1 MYCKTITIKVGEVV
15 VEWSNEIDIQPNR
28 YGWAEVLV
36 EMPERGAEIGVDG
49 WRIYSGSIQDQYQ
62 TPSHDRITAELEALV
77 DVGFRGETDLTAAIK
92 RQRTTIDYTNRATRE
107 LIARV
112 PGVENWLELIP
123 TAAALDLL
131 YDPSIDQLANGK
143 PVSPEVR
150 DWACNILDAHGIR
163 SRGEIVQAILARHGI
178 DQASPGA
185 IGQQWVSLACGAA
198 QPVCQALRHIKE
210 GGHAMPQVTLV
221 DLDRSALK
229 AAKTYAQAM
238 EVGQFTHVLCMNILR
253 PQGVALSVLDAQT
266 NVATQ
271 ALRRQ
276 VGLEAAAYDAVDAV
290 GILEYVPEALS
301 DESPTALQVNAA
313 TFLAHAAQ
321 LVKPGGLLLVGN
333 MRDTHPQLG
342 FTLNVV
348 QWPHI
353 QPRSIETMQRIA
365 GVAGLGDWRVD
376 VYCPDDGVYA
386 LYAMHR
392 PKVGDTLE
400 T

>member
-1 MYCKTITIKVGEVV
+1 MYCKTITIKVGKVGI
-15 VEWSNEIDIQPNR
+15 EWSDEIDIQPDR
-28 YGWAEVLV
+28 GDWAKILAEVPGYG
-36 EMPERGAEIGVDG
+36 MEIGTADWQIHQV
-49 WRIYSGSIQDQYQ
+49 SIRDRYQ
-62 TPSHDRITAELEALV
+62 TQSHEKVVLELEELT
-77 DVGFRGETDLTAAIK
+77 DMGFRGETDLTAAIK

-131 YDPSIDQLANGK
+131 SDPSIERLANGK

-163 SRGEIVQAILARHGI
+163 SRGEIVQAILERHGI

-198 QPVCQALRHIKE
+198 QPVCHALRHIKE
-210 GGHAMPQVTLV
+210 SGHAMPQVTLV

-238 EVGQFTHVLCMNILR
+238 KVKQSIDVRCMNILR
-253 PQGVALSVLDAQT
+253 PQGLALPAVDAQT
-266 NVATQ
+266 NVAAR
-271 ALRRQ
+271 ALRQR
-276 VGLEAAAYDAVDAV
+276 VGLEGAAYDAVDAV

-313 TFLAHAAQ
+313 TFLANAAQ
-321 LVKPGGLLLVGN
+321 LVKSGGLLLVGN

-353 QPRSIETMQRIA
+353 QPRSIETMQRIVE
-365 GVAGLGDWRVD
+365 VAGLGDWRVD

-386 LYAMHR
+386 VYAMRR
-392 PKVGDTLE
+392 PEFGDTL
-400 T
+400 

>member
-1 MYCKTITIKVGEVV
+1 MYCKTITIKVGKVGI
-15 VEWSNEIDIQPNR
+15 EWSDEIDIQPDR
-28 YGWAEVLV
+28 GDWAKILAEVPGYG
-36 EMPERGAEIGVDG
+36 MEIGTADWQIHQV
-49 WRIYSGSIQDQYQ
+49 SIRDRYQ
-62 TPSHDRITAELEALV
+62 TQSHEKVVLELEELT
-77 DVGFRGETDLTAAIK
+77 DMGFRGETDLTAAIK

-131 YDPSIDQLANGK
+131 YDPSIERLANGK

-163 SRGEIVQAILARHGI
+163 SRGEIVQAILERHGI

-198 QPVCQALRHIKE
+198 QPVCHALRHIKE
-210 GGHAMPQVTLV
+210 SGHAMPQVTLV

-238 EVGQFTHVLCMNILR
+238 KVKQSIDVRCMNILR
-253 PQGVALSVLDAQT
+253 PQGLALPAVDAQT
-266 NVATQ
+266 NVAAR
-271 ALRRQ
+271 ALRQR
-276 VGLEAAAYDAVDAV
+276 VGLEGAAYDAVDAV

-313 TFLAHAAQ
+313 TFLANAAQ
-321 LVKPGGLLLVGN
+321 LVKSGGLLLVGN

-353 QPRSIETMQRIA
+353 QPRSIETMQRIVE
-365 GVAGLGDWRVD
+365 VAGLGDWRVD
-376 VYCPDDGVYA
+376 VYCLDDGVYA
-386 LYAMHR
+386 VYAMRR
-392 PKVGDTLE
+392 PEFGDTL
-400 T
+400 

>member
-1 MYCKTITIKVGEVV
+1 MYCKTITIKVGKVV
-15 VEWSNEIDIQPNR
+15 VEQREGVNIQSGR
-28 YGWAEVLV
+28 GDWAKILAEVPGHG
-36 EMPERGAEIGVDG
+36 MEIGAADWQIHQV
-49 WRIYSGSIQDQYQ
+49 SIRDRYQ
-62 TPSHDRITAELEALV
+62 TQSHEKVVLELEELTNM
-77 DVGFRGETDLTAAIK
+77 GFHGETDLTAAIK
-92 RQRTTIDYTNRATRE
+92 RQRTIIDYTNRATRE

-131 YDPSIDQLANGK
+131 YDPSIKQLANGK

-150 DWACNILDAHGIR
+150 DWACNILDAQGIR

-178 DQASPGA
+178 DQSSLGA
-185 IGQQWVSLACGAA
+185 AEQQWVSLACGAA
-198 QPVCQALRHIKE
+198 QSVCHALRHIKDS
-210 GGHAMPQVTLV
+210 GNAIPQVTLV

-229 AAKTYAQAM
+229 AAKMYAQAK

-290 GILEYVPEALS
+290 GILEYVPEVLS
-301 DESPTALQVNAA
+301 GESPTALQVNAA
-313 TFLAHAAQ
+313 TFLANAAQ

-365 GVAGLGDWRVD
+365 GAAGLSDWHVD

-386 LYAMHR
+386 LYAMRR
-392 PKVGDTLE
+392 PKVGGTLE
-400 T
+400 I

>member
-1 MYCKTITIKVGEVV
+1 MYCKTSTKEVGKVTIKQHESITI
-15 VEWSNEIDIQPNR
+15 QPDR
-28 YGWAEVLV
+28 YGWV
-36 EMPERGAEIGVDG
+36 ELSERGAELEMDQ
-49 WRIYSGSIQDQYQ
+49 WRIHPVPTCDQYQ
-62 TPSHDRITAELEALV
+62 TSSYERITAELEELAGM
-77 DVGFRGETDLTAAIK
+77 GFHGDCDLNAAIG
-92 RQRTTIDYTNRATRE
+92 RQRTRIDDTNPATRE

-123 TAAALDLL
+123 TASALALL
-131 YDPSIDQLANGK
+131 YNPNTKQLANGK
-143 PVSPEVR
+143 PVSPVVR

-163 SRGEIVQAILARHGI
+163 SRGKIVQDILAGHVMN
-178 DQASPGA
+178 QASPGA
-185 IGQQWVSLACGAA
+185 AEQQWVSLACGAA
-198 QPVCQALRHIKE
+198 QPVCHALRHIKE
-210 GGHAMPQVTLV
+210 SGNPTPRVTLV

-229 AAKTYAQAM
+229 AAERYAQATGVEQSV
-238 EVGQFTHVLCMNILR
+238 EVCCMNILGTEGLVV
-253 PQGVALSVLDAQT
+253 PAVDMQM
-266 NVATQ
+266 NVAAR
-271 ALRRQ
+271 ALRRR

-290 GILEYVPEALS
+290 GILEYVPEVLS

-321 LVKPGGLLLVGN
+321 LVKSGGLLLVGN

-365 GVAGLGDWRVD
+365 GAAGLGDWRVD

-386 LYAMHR
+386 LYAMRR
-392 PKVGDTLE
+392 PKVGGTLE
-400 T
+400 I

>member
-1 MYCKTITIKVGEVV
+1 MYCKTSTKEVGKVTIKQRESITIQPERYGWVELSERRAELELDQWRIHPVPMRDRYQTQSHEEVV
-15 VEWSNEIDIQPNR
+15 VELE
-28 YGWAEVLV
+28 
-36 EMPERGAEIGVDG
+36 
-49 WRIYSGSIQDQYQ
+49 
-62 TPSHDRITAELEALV
+62 ELTGM
-77 DVGFRGETDLTAAIK
+77 GFHGDCDLNAAIG
-92 RQRTTIDYTNRATRE
+92 RQRTRIDDTNPATCE

-112 PGVENWLELIP
+112 PGVEGWLELIP

-131 YDPSIDQLANGK
+131 YDPSIERLANGK
-143 PVSPEVR
+143 PVSPAVR

-163 SRGEIVQAILARHGI
+163 SRGEIVQAILARHVI
-178 DQASPGA
+178 DQASLGA
-185 IGQQWVSLACGAA
+185 TEQQWVSLACGAA

-210 GGHAMPQVTLV
+210 NGHAVPRVTLV
-221 DLDRSALK
+221 DLDRSAIR

-238 EVGQFTHVLCMNILR
+238 KVKQSIDVRCMNILR
-253 PQGVALSVLDAQT
+253 PQGVVLPAVDAQT
-266 NVATQ
+266 NVAAR

-276 VGLEAAAYDAVDAV
+276 VGLEAATYDAVDAV
-290 GILEYVPEALS
+290 GILEYVPEVLLGKGS
-301 DESPTALQVNAA
+301 TVLQVDAA
-313 TFLAHAAQ
+313 TFLANAAQ

-365 GVAGLGDWRVD
+365 GAAGLGDWQVD

-386 LYAMHR
+386 LYAMRR
-392 PKVGDTLE
+392 PKIGGTLE
-400 T
+400 I

>member
-1 MYCKTITIKVGEVV
+1 MYCKTITIKVGKVGI
-15 VEWSNEIDIQPNR
+15 EWSDEIDIQPDR
-28 YGWAEVLV
+28 GDWAKILAEVPGYG
-36 EMPERGAEIGVDG
+36 MEIGTADWQIHQV
-49 WRIYSGSIQDQYQ
+49 SIRDRYQ
-62 TPSHDRITAELEALV
+62 TQSHEKVVLELEELT
-77 DVGFRGETDLTAAIK
+77 DMGFRGETDLTAAIK

-131 YDPSIDQLANGK
+131 YDPSIERLANGK

-163 SRGEIVQAILARHGI
+163 SRGEIVQAILERHGI

-198 QPVCQALRHIKE
+198 QPVCHALRHIKE
-210 GGHAMPQVTLV
+210 SGHAMPQVTLV

-238 EVGQFTHVLCMNILR
+238 KVKQSIDVRCMNILR
-253 PQGVALSVLDAQT
+253 PQGLALPAVDAQT
-266 NVATQ
+266 NVAAR
-271 ALRRQ
+271 ALRQR
-276 VGLEAAAYDAVDAV
+276 VGLEGAAYDAVDAV

-313 TFLAHAAQ
+313 TFLANAAQ
-321 LVKPGGLLLVGN
+321 LVKSGGLLLVGN

-353 QPRSIETMQRIA
+353 QPRSIETMQRIVE
-365 GVAGLGDWRVD
+365 VAGLGDWRVD

-386 LYAMHR
+386 VYAMRR
-392 PKVGDTLE
+392 PEFGDTL
-400 T
+400 

>member
-1 MYCKTITIKVGEVV
+1 MTIKQRESITIQPERYGWVELSERRAELELDQWRIHPVPMRDRYQTQSHEEVV
-15 VEWSNEIDIQPNR
+15 VELE
-28 YGWAEVLV
+28 
-36 EMPERGAEIGVDG
+36 
-49 WRIYSGSIQDQYQ
+49 
-62 TPSHDRITAELEALV
+62 ELTGM
-77 DVGFRGETDLTAAIK
+77 GFHGDCDLNAAIG
-92 RQRTTIDYTNRATRE
+92 RQRTRIDDTNPATCE

-123 TAAALDLL
+123 TASALALL
-131 YDPSIDQLANGK
+131 YDPNIEQLANGK
-143 PVSPEVR
+143 PVSPAVR

-163 SRGEIVQAILARHGI
+163 SRGEIVQAILARHVI
-178 DQASPGA
+178 DQASLGA
-185 IGQQWVSLACGAA
+185 TEQQWVSLACGAA

-210 GGHAMPQVTLV
+210 SGNPTPRVTLV
-221 DLDRSALK
+221 DLDRSALS
-229 AAKTYAQAM
+229 AAQTYAQKM
-238 EVGQFTHVLCMNILR
+238 EVRRFTDVCHMNILR
-253 PQGVALSVLDAQT
+253 AQGVALPAVDAQM
-266 NVATQ
+266 NVAAR

-276 VGLEAAAYDAVDAV
+276 VSLEAATYDAVDAV
-290 GILEYVPEALS
+290 GILEYVPEVLS

-353 QPRSIETMQRIA
+353 QPRSIETIQRIA
-365 GVAGLGDWRVD
+365 AAAGLGDWQVD

-386 LYAMHR
+386 LYAMRR
-392 PKVGDTLE
+392 PKVGGTLE
-400 T
+400 I